1 MNHVFYYDIFL
12 SFAFSGRIQKQT
24 NSNLMI
30 LWPQNQYS
38 KFIGLFHM
46 VIFKVRDL
54 DHKNNT
60 ANKKVKFLSDIS
72 TLETE
77 KKFRL
82 ITYVLMSLSLMIN
95 DL

>member
-1 MNHVFYYDIFL
+1 
-12 SFAFSGRIQKQT
+12 
-24 NSNLMI
+24 
-30 LWPQNQYS
+30 
-38 KFIGLFHM
+38 M

-82 ITYVLMSLSLMIN
+82 KTYVLMSLSLMIN

>member
-1 MNHVFYYDIFL
+1 
-12 SFAFSGRIQKQT
+12 
-24 NSNLMI
+24 
-30 LWPQNQYS
+30 
-38 KFIGLFHM
+38 M

-77 KKFRL
+77 KKIPAKNLHFDEP
-82 ITYVLMSLSLMIN
+82 LS
-95 DL
+95 DDK